1 MDVDTDRA
9 AADPRGLVAV
19 DAGQTGIRLRFT
31 TIGGAPADAVEVERP
46 GVHTHASLTPQWADA
61 VLAAA
66 GEAGRP
72 LPPTVAVGSSGVVEP
87 DAAGLA
93 ALLAPHGVR
102 RVLIAHDSVTSY
114 LGALGDEQG
123 AVVAAGTGTICMA
136 VGEQDVARVDGWGH
150 LIGDAG
156 SAFWIGRTGMEAALR
171 GHDGRRQMT
180 ALTDALARDFPDLE
194 GAYMELQADPHRV
207 ARIAAF
213 SRVVDELAA
222 SDRVAAMIL
231 DKAAAHLSESVQTA
245 LRRVHI
251 TRTPKVAALGGV
263 FRSQHVLWRFTD
275 HLTLQW
281 PSFALTE
288 PRGTGLD
295 GAALLA
301 ELPDG
306 HALAAR
312 IAVADAP

>member
-1 MDVDTDRA
+1 MGVVSGAAGVDD
-9 AADPRGLVAV
+9 RGLVAV
-19 DAGQTGIRLRFT
+19 DAGQTGIRVRFS
-31 TIGGAPADAVEVERP
+31 TIGAPRTDDLEVERP
-46 GVHTHASLTPQWADA
+46 GVHTNASLTPQWADA

-66 GEAGRP
+66 GEAGRA
-72 LPPTVAVGSSGVVEP
+72 LPPTVAVGSSGVVDP

-102 RVLIAHDSVTSY
+102 RVLLAHDSVTSF

-123 AVVAAGTGTICMA
+123 AVIAAGTGTICMA
-136 VGEQDVARVDGWGH
+136 VGARDVARVDGWGH

-194 GAYMELQADPHRV
+194 GAYMQLQADPHRV

-231 DKAAAHLSESVQTA
+231 DKAAAHLAESVQAA
-245 LRRVHI
+245 LRRVHV
-251 TRTPKVAALGGV
+251 TRTPRVAALGGV
-263 FRSQHVLWRFTD
+263 FRSQRVLWHFTD
-275 HLTLQW
+275 YLTLQW
-281 PSFALTE
+281 PEFALTE

-301 ELPDG
+301 ELPDD
-306 HALAAR
+306 HPLASR
-312 IAVADAP
+312 IGVAGSP